1 MKIAVIIIALLVCSM
16 VTYRLGFFKFAGTV
30 LGSVFKKP
38 STLMYPVV
46 PREWQERTRG
56 SVSIV
61 GEKCIGCGICARAC
75 PTNAIA
81 VDKKGGSWTIERMQ
95 CVQCSACVDGCP
107 TKCLTME
114 NLYTIPDVVKVV
126 DTFEIPVKPP
136 KKAAPAKP
144 AAKPAA
150 KDETAKPAEKTEEAK
165 PAAKDE
171 AAKATEKV
179 EAEAPAEKAE
189 EAAPTEEASEKEA

>member
-16 VTYRLGFFKFAGTV
+16 VTYMLGFFKFAGTV

-136 KKAAPAKP
+136 KKATPAKP
-144 AAKPAA
+144 AAKPA
-150 KDETAKPAEKTEEAK
+150 EK
-165 PAAKDE
+165 
-171 AAKATEKV
+171 
-179 EAEAPAEKAE
+179 PAEKAE
-189 EAAPTEEASEKEA
+189 EVAPAEETSEKEA